1 MEGTSHVY
9 AECQT
14 GLGVETYVCGR
25 SSPETQDACMHAQI
39 EEIGMH
45 ERVPSHIPPAKDCHS
60 CLLLLVRQVG
70 EAVLGTVGMY
80 RCWAVGAVSPGSQAG
95 VAGSVLW

>member
-1 MEGTSHVY
+1 MYRE
-9 AECQT
+9 ARE
-14 GLGVETYVCGR
+14 GLGVGLR
-25 SSPETQDACMHAQI
+25 
-39 EEIGMH
+39 G
-45 ERVPSHIPPAKDCHS
+45 
-60 CLLLLVRQVG
+60 LLLVRQVG